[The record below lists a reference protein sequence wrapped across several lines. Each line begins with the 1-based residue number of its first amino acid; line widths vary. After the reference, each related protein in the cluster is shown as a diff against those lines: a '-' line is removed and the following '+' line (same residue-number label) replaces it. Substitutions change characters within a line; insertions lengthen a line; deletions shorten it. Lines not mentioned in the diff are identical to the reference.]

1 MNFYHSITKL
11 LLLSV
16 VVAFSACSSDDDDEA
31 KPQAPTTYEFNREGV
46 SSISYSGQ
54 LARLAQVEE
63 IKAKVA
69 TAEGEN
75 PQKVTYADLWEM
87 FTNANDAG
95 SSLFESAEAQTAGK
109 QVASKIYQAD
119 LTYFEELF
127 KDLETVS
134 GTTERAQSN
143 QAGLSQRSSGKD
155 ILLNAKGHEY
165 VQMTE
170 KRLMGSLMY
179 YQMASVYLSDTK
191 TGDAINNTEVIEKSG
206 KKYTAL
212 EHGWDEAFGYFG
224 APVDFPI
231 TAGRF
236 WAKYCGT
243 VDAHLGTS
251 SKIMDAF
258 IKGRFAITTNDLAT
272 KNEQR
277 EVLFTEVERVVA
289 GTAIH
294 YLNSTMEK
302 RTADILENGDYFH
315 ALSEAYC
322 FINSLR
328 YSPKAKVTSTEVDS
342 YLSRIEDFWSVSSS
356 TLEEVRNE
364 ISAKYGMEAVRG
376 DL

>member
-1 MNFYHSITKL
+1 MNFYQSITKFL
-11 LLLSV
+11 FLGIII
-16 VVAFSACSSDDDDEA
+16 AFSACSSDDDDEVT
-31 KPQAPTTYEFNREGV
+31 PQAPTTYEFSREGV

-63 IKAKVA
+63 IKAKIG
-69 TAEGEN
+69 TAEGESL
-75 PQKVTYADLWEM
+75 QKVTYAELWEM
-87 FTNANDAG
+87 FTNADGAG

-109 QVASKIYQAD
+109 QVASKIYQGD
-119 LTYFEELF
+119 LQYFEELF
-127 KDLETVS
+127 KDLEAVS
-134 GTTERAQSN
+134 GTTERAEPN
-143 QAGLSQRSSGKD
+143 KAGLSKRSSGKD

-170 KRLMGSLMY
+170 KMLMGSLMY
-179 YQMASVYLSDTK
+179 YQMAAVYLGDTK
-191 TGDAINNTEVIEKSG
+191 TGDGIDNTEVIDKG
-206 KKYTAL
+206 DKKYTAL

-224 APVDFPI
+224 APTDFPI
-231 TAGRF
+231 TKGRF
-236 WAKYCGT
+236 WAKYCAT
-243 VDAHLGTS
+243 VDDHLGTS

-258 IKGRFAITTNDLAT
+258 IKGRFAITTNDLTT

-277 EVLFTEVERVVA
+277 EILFTEIERVVA

-302 RTADILENGDYFH
+302 QTADILENGDYFH

-328 YSPKAKVTSTEVDS
+328 YSPKAKVTSAEVDS
-342 YLSRIEDFWSVSSS
+342 YLSRIEDFWTVSSS